1 MNFFNPI
8 GSGPLLPFVGGLLVG
23 NIFSPGKNV
32 QSYQPMPIPP
42 NYQPF
47 PYPPMQ
53 YYPYQPTNKEFNQSI
68 YMDNAKVSIYP
79 GVDPRFYRPV
89 PQQFYV
95 GYYQR

>member
-23 NIFSPGKNV
+23 NIFSPGKTA
-32 QSYQPMPIPP
+32 QPYQPMPIQP
-42 NYQPF
+42 NYQPL

-53 YYPYQPTNKEFNQSI
+53 YYPYQPTNKEFNQSV

-79 GVDPRFYRPV
+79 GVDTRFYRPV